1 MTTVGIIANPS
12 AGKDIRRLISQ
23 SRFVSNQEKINIL
36 RRVIKGLA
44 AVGVSE
50 VLLMP
55 DYGRIAQEA
64 VSNLNEIISVRFLDM
79 TILNSERDT
88 VTAAKLMEKHGASA
102 IVTLG
107 GDGTNR
113 AVALGTCEV
122 PIMPLSTGTNNVF
135 PFLIEG
141 TLAGM
146 AAGTVACHLVERDL
160 CAPRCKKMNV
170 YKSRD
175 MAMDLVDTALVD
187 IAISTET
194 YVGARAI
201 WDINT
206 VSEIF
211 LAVAKPDSIGLSS
224 IGGLIDPISETDS
237 HGLHIEIDKQIDSK
251 YVSAPLTAGNIAKV
265 GIKNISHMMPSHPY
279 VVKKSPCTIALDGER
294 SIPLRD
300 GDSVTIVLTGDGPPV
315 IDPHKTLEIVAQNK
329 IYFKE

>member
-64 VSNLNEIISVRFLDM
+64 VTNLNEIISVRFLDM
-79 TILNSERDT
+79 AILNSEQDT
-88 VTAAKLMEKHGASA
+88 VTAAKLMEKQGASA

-146 AAGTVACHLVERDL
+146 AAGTVACHLVEREL

-294 SIPLRD
+294 SIPLRG

>member
-146 AAGTVACHLVERDL
+146 AAGTVACHLVKREL

-170 YKSRD
+170 YKRRD

-294 SIPLRD
+294 SIPLRG

>member
-23 SRFVSNQEKINIL
+23 SRFVSNQEKVNIL
-36 RRVIKGLA
+36 RRVIKGLSG
-44 AVGVSE
+44 VGVSE

-64 VSNLNEIISVRFLDM
+64 VTNLNEIISVRFLDM
-79 TILNSERDT
+79 AILNSEQDT
-88 VTAAKLMEKHGASA
+88 VTAAKLMEKQGVSA

-146 AAGTVACHLVERDL
+146 AAGTVACHLVEREL

>member
-23 SRFVSNQEKINIL
+23 SRFVSNQEKVNTL
-36 RRVIKGLA
+36 RRVIKGLSG
-44 AVGVSE
+44 VGVNE

-64 VSNLNEIISVRFLDM
+64 VANLQESISVKFLEM
-79 TILNSERDT
+79 SIFNSEQDT
-88 VTAAKLMEKHGASA
+88 ITAAKLMENHGASA

-146 AAGTVACHLVERDL
+146 AAGTVAGHLVDREL

-175 MAMDLVDTALVD
+175 MAMDLIDTALVD

-224 IGGLIDPISETDS
+224 IGGLTNPLSETDS
-237 HGLHIEIDKQIDSK
+237 HGLHIEIEKQIDSK

-265 GIKNISHMMPSHPY
+265 GIKAISHMIPNHPY
-279 VVKKSPCTIALDGER
+279 VVKRSPCTIGLDGER
-294 SIPLRD
+294 SIPLRN
-300 GDSVTIVLTGDGPPV
+300 GDSITIVLTGDGPPV
-315 IDPHKTLEIVAQNK
+315 IDPHKTLKIVGQNK
-329 IYFKE
+329 IYFNE

>member
-146 AAGTVACHLVERDL
+146 AAGTVACHLVKREL

>member
-23 SRFVSNQEKINIL
+23 SRFVSNQEKVNL
-36 RRVIKGLA
+36 LQRVIKGLSG
-44 AVGVSE
+44 VGVNE

-55 DYGRIAQEA
+55 DSGHIAQEA
-64 VSNLNEIISVRFLDM
+64 VSNLQEIISVKFLEM
-79 TILNSERDT
+79 TILNSEQDT
-88 VTAAKLMEKHGASA
+88 ITAAKLMQKQGVSA

-146 AAGTVACHLVERDL
+146 AAGTVACHLVDKEL
-160 CAPRCKKMNV
+160 CAPRCKKMSV
-170 YKSRD
+170 YKSRN
-175 MAMDLVDTALVD
+175 MAMDLVDMALVD
-187 IAISTET
+187 IDISKET

-224 IGGLIDPISETDS
+224 IGGLTNPISATDS
-237 HGLHIEIDKQIDSK
+237 HGLHIEIEKQIGSK

-265 GIKNISHMMPSHPY
+265 GIKSISNMVPDHAY
-279 VVKKSPCTIALDGER
+279 VVKKTPCTIALDGER

-300 GDSVTIVLTGDGPPV
+300 GDSITIVLTGDGPPV
-315 IDPHKTLEIVAQNK
+315 IDPHKTLKIVGQNK
-329 IYFKE
+329 VYFKD

>member
-64 VSNLNEIISVRFLDM
+64 VSNLNEIISARFLDM

-146 AAGTVACHLVERDL
+146 AAGTVACHLVKREL

-170 YKSRD
+170 YKRRD

>member
-1 MTTVGIIANPS
+1 
-12 AGKDIRRLISQ
+12 
-23 SRFVSNQEKINIL
+23 
-36 RRVIKGLA
+36 
-44 AVGVSE
+44 
-50 VLLMP
+50 
-55 DYGRIAQEA
+55 AQEA
-64 VSNLNEIISVRFLDM
+64 VSNLQEAISVRFLEM
-79 TILNSERDT
+79 IILNSEQDT
-88 VTAAKLMEKHGASA
+88 IAAAKLMQKQGVSA

-146 AAGTVACHLVERDL
+146 AAGTVACHLVDKEL
-160 CAPRCKKMNV
+160 CAPRCKKMSV
-170 YKSRD
+170 YKSRN
-175 MAMDLVDTALVD
+175 MAMDLVDMALVD

-194 YVGARAI
+194 YVGARVI

-224 IGGLIDPISETDS
+224 IGGLTNPISATDS
-237 HGLHIEIDKQIDSK
+237 HGLHIEIEKQIGSK

-265 GIKNISHMMPSHPY
+265 GIKSISNMVPDHAY
-279 VVKKSPCTIALDGER
+279 VVKKTPCTIALDGER

-300 GDSVTIVLTGDGPPV
+300 GDSITIILTGDGPPV
-315 IDPHKTLEIVAQNK
+315 IDPHKTLKIVGQNK
-329 IYFKE
+329 VYFKD

>member
-1 MTTVGIIANPS
+1 
-12 AGKDIRRLISQ
+12 
-23 SRFVSNQEKINIL
+23 
-36 RRVIKGLA
+36 
-44 AVGVSE
+44 
-50 VLLMP
+50 
-55 DYGRIAQEA
+55 
-64 VSNLNEIISVRFLDM
+64 
-79 TILNSERDT
+79 
-88 VTAAKLMEKHGASA
+88 
-102 IVTLG
+102 
-107 GDGTNR
+107 
-113 AVALGTCEV
+113 
-122 PIMPLSTGTNNVF
+122 
-135 PFLIEG
+135 
-141 TLAGM
+141 
-146 AAGTVACHLVERDL
+146 
-160 CAPRCKKMNV
+160 
-170 YKSRD
+170 
-175 MAMDLVDTALVD
+175 MAMDLIDTALVD

-224 IGGLIDPISETDS
+224 IGGLTNPLSETDS

-294 SIPLRD
+294 SIPLRG

>member
-1 MTTVGIIANPS
+1 MA
-12 AGKDIRRLISQ
+12 
-23 SRFVSNQEKINIL
+23 
-36 RRVIKGLA
+36 
-44 AVGVSE
+44 
-50 VLLMP
+50 
-55 DYGRIAQEA
+55 
-64 VSNLNEIISVRFLDM
+64 
-79 TILNSERDT
+79 ILNSEQDT
-88 VTAAKLMEKHGASA
+88 VTAAKLMEKQGASA

-146 AAGTVACHLVERDL
+146 AAGTVACHLVEREL

-224 IGGLIDPISETDS
+224 IGGLTNPISETDS

-265 GIKNISHMMPSHPY
+265 GIKNISYMMPSHPY

-315 IDPHKTLEIVAQNK
+315 IDPHKTLKLVGLNK